1 MADNN
6 KPVKAAPTKPV
17 TAKEPGRTGTTTP
30 RDFAFG
36 KENYILMIAG
46 VVVLAIGFFLMA
58 GPADGDIFESRRI
71 TVAPIVVLI
80 GFVIEI
86 FAIFKKPKD

>member
-1 MADNN
+1 MADNKPAKN
-6 KPVKAAPTKPV
+6 IPVKPA
-17 TAKEPGRTGTTTP
+17 TAKEPGKTGATTP

-46 VVVLAIGFFLMA
+46 VVVITIGFFLMA
-58 GPADGDIFESRRI
+58 GPADGDIFEPRRI